1 MKKIVAVLLVS
12 GTILCTTN
20 HIALAADSFTT
31 GFTFTLPETFPLH
44 NVYVGVQQGATGFE
58 DVLLPGNPT
67 IDVSGITPAGFDVPV
82 GNSSFDLNSLFDVP
96 ADRWAVVGLFTD
108 AGGVDHVVMAT
119 NADLTGVPLNFP
131 LIPLGFDEDLM
142 ITSLT
147 TGVGLIS
154 LGGGIVETLG
164 DNGFMRPFG
173 ETAQLFFF
181 SDGQPIPDSS
191 ATANAFG
198 VPGVQQAIPGPSAVL
213 LLGAGF
219 LGLLG
224 YGRRRRKQSA

>member
-1 MKKIVAVLLVS
+1 MKKIVVVLLVFGAIFS
-12 GTILCTTN
+12 MTN
-20 HIALAADSFTT
+20 HIAIAADSFTT
-31 GFTFTLPETFPLH
+31 GFTFTLPDTFPLH
-44 NVYVGVQQGATGFE
+44 SVYVGVQQGAISFE

-67 IDVSGITPAGFDVPV
+67 IDASGITPAGFAVPV

-108 AGGVDHVVMAT
+108 AGGADHVVMAT
-119 NADLTGVPLNFP
+119 NADLTGVPLEPP
-131 LIPLGFDEDLM
+131 LIPVGFDEDLM
-142 ITSLT
+142 ITSLA

-154 LGGGIVETLG
+154 EGGGIVETLG
-164 DNGFMRPFG
+164 ENGFMRPFG

-181 SDGQPIPDSS
+181 SNGQPIPDSS
-191 ATANAFG
+191 VTANAFG
-198 VPGVQQAIPGPSAVL
+198 VPVQQAIPGPSAVL